1 MGGQGDLTRGA
12 GRPHALV
19 VGGGLAGMAA
29 ALALA
34 DGGARVT
41 LLEARRWLG
50 GATSSF
56 ERDGLVVD
64 TGQHVFLRCC
74 TAYRAFLGRLGVSDR
89 TSLQPWMD
97 IPVLSPGR
105 PPARLRRDPLPAPL
119 HLARALARYR
129 LLSPA
134 ERAGAVR
141 AAMALRRLDPKDPH
155 LDRRTFGEWLRE
167 HGQSERAVRSLW
179 DLFALPALNLPAA
192 RASLALAVKVFRTGL
207 LDRADAADIGVPL
220 VPLGELH
227 GEAGRRALERAGV
240 RVRLGSR
247 VRAVLTGPEG
257 ATGVALNDG
266 TLEGDVVVVAVP
278 NDRAGALLP
287 PGALPA
293 DPAGL
298 GLSPIVNVH
307 VVYDRPVTR
316 LAFAAVVGSPV
327 QWVFDRTA
335 PSGLDRGQYLA
346 VSLSGAEELVD
357 RPVEWFRR
365 TFLPALAALFP
376 RAREARVER
385 FLVTRERGATFR
397 QAPGT
402 AALRPGPQAL
412 VPRLY
417 VAGAWTD
424 TGWPATMEGAVRS
437 GLAAARRALVAL
449 GRTGRL
455 PAEVAA

>member
-1 MGGQGDLTRGA
+1 MAGG
-12 GRPHALV
+12 PHVVV

-29 ALALA
+29 ALACA

-50 GATSSF
+50 GATASF
-56 ERDGLVVD
+56 RRDGLLLD

-74 TAYRAFLGRLGVSDR
+74 VAYRRFLRRLGVER
-89 TSLQPWMD
+89 LTFLQPRMD
-97 IPVLSPGR
+97 IPVLAPGR
-105 PPARLRRDPLPAPL
+105 RLARLRRDPLPAPL
-119 HLARALARYR
+119 HLARALAAYPP
-129 LLSPA
+129 LSPR
-134 ERAGAVR
+134 ERAGVAR
-141 AAMALRRLDPKDPH
+141 AALAIRRMDPRDPELDG
-155 LDRRTFGEWLRE
+155 RTFGSWLAE
-167 HGQSERAVRSLW
+167 HGQSERAVRYLW

-207 LDRADAADIGVPL
+207 LDRNDAADIGVPL

-227 GEAGRRALERAGV
+227 GAAGHRALERAGAV
-240 RVRLGSR
+240 VLLGA
-247 VRAVLTGPEG
+247 RARSVLVGPEG
-257 ATGVALNDG
+257 AAGVALEDRAV
-266 TLEGDVVVVAVP
+266 EGDAVVVAVP
-278 NDRAGALLP
+278 HDRAAALLP
-287 PGALPA
+287 PGALEA

-307 VVYDRPVTR
+307 VVYDRPVTA
-316 LAFAAVVGSPV
+316 LPFAAAVDSPV
-327 QWVFDRTA
+327 QWVFDRTRA
-335 PSGLDRGQYLA
+335 AGLGRGQYLA
-346 VSLSGAEELVD
+346 VSLSGAEGVVD
-357 RPVEWFRR
+357 LPVEWFRE
-365 TFLPALAALFP
+365 TFVPALEALFP
-376 RAREARVER
+376 RARGARVER

-402 AALRPGPQAL
+402 GALRPGPETR
-412 VPRLY
+412 VPRLF

-449 GRTGRL
+449 GRTERL